1 MTSKKNHIG
10 SDFDDFLKE
19 ENIEIN
25 KEEIKEQI
33 KELSKVHCNF
43 KYSHITRNKA
53 LNEINRLKQLLKG
66 SEDEK

>member
-1 MTSKKNHIG
+1 MNKNRIG
-10 SDFDDFLKE
+10 SNFDDFLKE
-19 ENIEIN
+19 ENIEI
-25 KEEIKEQI
+25 KEEEIREQI

-53 LNEINRLKQLLKG
+53 FNEINRLKQLLNE

>member
-1 MTSKKNHIG
+1 MTSKKHLG
-10 SDFDDFLKE
+10 QSFDSFLKE
-19 ENIEIN
+19 ENIEIS
-25 KEEIKEQI
+25 EDEIRERV

-53 LNEINRLKQLLKG
+53 FNEINRLKQLLNE